1 MKNIAT
7 KVMAI
12 ILPII
17 LFASAAQGAGFALYE
32 YSARTTAMG
41 GATVANKAEAASLGT
56 NPSLIT
62 QLEGV
67 QLQTGATVVKVDA
80 STTVNGDKSSLQK
93 DIWTLPNFYVTH
105 KWSDQISF
113 GLGAFSRY
121 GLGGTYK
128 NHDTWTGSNLAYKVK
143 LETFSIVP
151 TMAVRLNEELSL
163 AMGLEAMT
171 IDFTQKSMFLN
182 PANKYDIHGTGI
194 SWGGNYSFTY
204 KPNWAE
210 KWAVGGMYRTKIKQK
225 LNGRVNSNGTFPA
238 INIHDADAEGA
249 ITLPDSLTA
258 GISFQATDNWVMEIG
273 VVGTFWSSYDQ
284 IIIQYRDNSSI
295 PFINPQKKYKD
306 TYRLNF
312 GTEYILN
319 PNWAVRAGYVFDKS
333 PIRSSAMD
341 TLVPADDRH
350 LVSIG
355 FGYMQDRWSVD
366 AAYTH
371 VFVKD
376 LEGRSVPSPV
386 TPTGMSMKYSNG
398 SSDMVALTFGYKF

>member
-1 MKNIAT
+1 
-7 KVMAI
+7 MAI

-113 GLGAFSRY
+113 GLGAFSRC

-210 KWAVGGMYRTKIKQK
+210 KWTVGGMYRTKIKQK

-249 ITLPDSLTA
+249 ITLPDSLTV

>member
-1 MKNIAT
+1 MKNTAT

-194 SWGGNYSFTY
+194 SWGGNYSFIY

-225 LNGRVNSNGTFPA
+225 LNGRVNSSGTFPA

>member
-1 MKNIAT
+1 
-7 KVMAI
+7 MAI

-210 KWAVGGMYRTKIKQK
+210 KWTVGGMYRTKIKQK

>member
-1 MKNIAT
+1 
-7 KVMAI
+7 MAI